1 MLAFAHRTVDTTV
14 GYVTV
19 LIAGFS
25 DPLGEGPNTTGYR
38 ARQTPTLLLPSGPLF
53 SGATRRLKNLL
64 QVRSLMLWTTRGLR
78 PIFGWAIMRAKSILA
93 ARHSCFFI
101 ARDAREILHANPAG
115 RVGEPCTLVSIRFTA
130 CTIR

>member
-1 MLAFAHRTVDTTV
+1 VLAFAHRTVDTTV

-25 DPLGEGPNTTGYR
+25 DPLGEGPYTTGYR
-38 ARQTPTLLLPSGPLF
+38 ARQTPTLLPPSCPLF

-78 PIFGWAIMRAKSILA
+78 PIFGWAIMRAKSRLV

-101 ARDAREILHANPAG
+101 ARDAREILHVNLAG
-115 RVGEPCTLVSIRFTA
+115 RGGEPCTSVSTRSTTFT
-130 CTIR
+130 IP